1 MSYKFDA
8 GGYLTFK
15 TYEDYEKTDDVFR
28 KYGILELSDYQE
40 IKTVRKQTVCVTP
53 DMISVSEAP
62 TRETYVYCDVCG
74 SGHGYDEEEIS
85 YTLAEAIPYILEGQ
99 IDYEGEDSVLWR
111 HQFNQE
117 KKEWEELSGR
127 IVYEKPTPFAKKTP
141 IQEEEEERE

>member
-15 TYEDYEKTDDVFR
+15 TYEDYEKAAEIFD
-28 KYGILELSDYQE
+28 KYDGLTLSDFSE
-40 IKTVRKQTVCVTP
+40 LKDKTNG
-53 DMISVSEAP
+53 
-62 TRETYVYCDVCG
+62 TYYYCDVCG
-74 SGHGYDEEEIS
+74 TGYGYNEEDVS
-85 YTLAEAIPYILEGQ
+85 YTLAESIPYILEGQ

-141 IQEEEEERE
+141 VQEEEEERDQ